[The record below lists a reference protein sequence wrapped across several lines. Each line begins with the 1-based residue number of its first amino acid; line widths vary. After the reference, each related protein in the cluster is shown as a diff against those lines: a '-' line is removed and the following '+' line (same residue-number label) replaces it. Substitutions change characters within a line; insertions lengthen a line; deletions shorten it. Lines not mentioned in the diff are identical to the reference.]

1 MSVEAKFSTDDAQ
14 ELQLPQSPKRQW
26 FRLPRRM
33 LVGGGPAGRGWR
45 GACGGGA
52 CEGAASARRSLWR
65 GVPGGG
71 CGGDR
76 VAQCR
81 REVECGAAREC
92 GAAFGG
98 AGARSGRQ
106 GDAAVGRAGR
116 SEEHTSELQSLMR
129 ISYAVFCLHKK
140 NKS

>member
-33 LVGGGPAGRGWR
+33 LLGGGPAGRGWR

-81 REVECGAAREC
+81 REVEGGAAR
-92 GAAFGG
+92 
-98 AGARSGRQ
+98 
-106 GDAAVGRAGR
+106 DR
-116 SEEHTSELQSLMR
+116 SEERRVGKECVSTCRSRWSPDHTKTNDSDQN
-129 ISYAVFCLHKK
+129 Y
-140 NKS
+140 